1 MRVAILGS
9 GISGLVAAHHL
20 AREHEIELYEA
31 GAHVG
36 GHTHTHQLELGG
48 RQLAVDTGFIVFNRK
63 TYPNFCR
70 LLDELGVASKESDM
84 SFSVREEATGIEWNG
99 RNLDSVYAQR
109 SNVLRPGFHRMVLDI
124 LRFNREAPELLENG
138 DEIPLGEYLRSRR
151 YSESFQRLYIL
162 PMGAAIWSASPEE
175 MLSFPARFFV
185 RFFHNHGFLQV
196 ADRPVWRVVEG
207 GSARYVEAL
216 IRPFRERVHVR
227 TPVRSVRRR
236 PDHVEVELARGEVE
250 RFDEVVIATHSD
262 TALALLADPTPAER
276 AVLGAIRY
284 QENDAVLHTD
294 ERLLP
299 KRHKVWASW
308 NYHLLDAGSREHA
321 HRATLTYWM
330 NRLQGLDLPKP
341 LCVTL
346 NHTAAIDP
354 TKILRRMTYH
364 HPHFDLAA
372 IAAQRRW
379 HEVNG
384 QCRTWFAGAYW
395 RYGFHE
401 DGVLSGLRVVEA
413 LTGARVLAEASA

>member
-1 MRVAILGS
+1 MRVAIIGS

-48 RQLAVDTGFIVFNRK
+48 REVTVDTGFIVFNRK

-70 LLDELGVASKESDM
+70 LLEELGVASKESDM

-109 SNVLRPGFHRMVLDI
+109 SNVLRPSFHRMVLDI
-124 LRFNREAPELLENG
+124 LRFNREAPELLDSG
-138 DEIPLGEYLRSRR
+138 DEIPLGDYLRSRR

-175 MLSFPARFFV
+175 MLTFPARFFV

-196 ADRPVWRVVEG
+196 EGRPVWRVVEG

-227 TPVRSVRRR
+227 TPVRSVRRF
-236 PDHVEVELARGEVE
+236 PEHVEVEVARGEVQ

-262 TALALLADPTPAER
+262 TALALLSDPTPAER
-276 AVLGAIRY
+276 SVLGAIRY

-299 KRHKVWASW
+299 KRRKVWASW

-330 NRLQGLDLPKP
+330 NRLQGLELPEQ

-354 TKILRRMTYH
+354 RKIVRRMTYH

-372 IAAQRRW
+372 VAAQRRW

-413 LTGARVLAEASA
+413 LTGAQVLAEAGA

>member
-1 MRVAILGS
+1 
-9 GISGLVAAHHL
+9 
-20 AREHEIELYEA
+20 
-31 GAHVG
+31 
-36 GHTHTHQLELGG
+36 
-48 RQLAVDTGFIVFNRK
+48 
-63 TYPNFCR
+63 
-70 LLDELGVASKESDM
+70 
-84 SFSVREEATGIEWNG
+84 
-99 RNLDSVYAQR
+99 
-109 SNVLRPGFHRMVLDI
+109 
-124 LRFNREAPELLENG
+124 
-138 DEIPLGEYLRSRR
+138 
-151 YSESFQRLYIL
+151 
-162 PMGAAIWSASPEE
+162 
-175 MLSFPARFFV
+175 
-185 RFFHNHGFLQV
+185 
-196 ADRPVWRVVEG
+196 
-207 GSARYVEAL
+207 
-216 IRPFRERVHVR
+216 
-227 TPVRSVRRR
+227 
-236 PDHVEVELARGEVE
+236 
-250 RFDEVVIATHSD
+250 VIATHSD

-372 IAAQRRW
+372 VAAQRRW

-413 LTGARVLAEASA
+413 LTGAQVLAEASA